1 MHLIATL
8 TVWDFLVVGG
18 AGAIHASRRT
28 SATSNTVSVRPLP
41 PLQW

>member
-18 AGAIHASRRT
+18 QVRSMPL
-28 SATSNTVSVRPLP
+28 VELRPLP
-41 PLQW
+41 IR